1 MTRMVER
8 RVIPALDVL
17 EIDTALTLVRTVAHV
32 PLIYGFK
39 IGFPLSLRYGLPR
52 VVEEIRRYSEKPI
65 IYDHQKAA
73 TDIPDT
79 GKLFAEALQMSG
91 VSEAILFPQAG
102 PATLRAWFEALAE
115 HGLKVIVGGIMTH
128 EGYLISEGGYL
139 DDARMLAVY
148 RRAANMG
155 VRAFVVPLTRLQTVN
170 AIAKTLEEFTSCEF
184 YSPGFGAQGGSSKG
198 LEFLSR
204 LYIIIG
210 RSLLRAE
217 NPSGFLAELE
227 QKWSESK

>member
-17 EIDTALTLVRTVAHV
+17 EIETALKLVRAVADQ

-39 IGFPLSLRYGLPR
+39 IGFPLALRYGLSR
-52 VVEEIRRYSEKPI
+52 VVEEIRHHSEKPI

-79 GKLFAEALQMSG
+79 GKLFAEALKMSG

-102 PATLRAWFEALAE
+102 PVTLRAWFDALDE
-115 HGLKVIVGGIMTH
+115 RGLKVIVGGIMTH
-128 EGYLISEGGYL
+128 DGYLVSEGGYL
-139 DDARMLAVY
+139 DDASMLSVY
-148 RRAANMG
+148 RRAADMG
-155 VRAFVVPLTRLQTVN
+155 VRAFVVPLTRLQTVH
-170 AIAKTLEEFTSCEF
+170 AIAKTLDELPSCEF
-184 YSPGFGAQGGSSKG
+184 YSPGFGAQGGSDKG

-210 RSLLRAE
+210 RSLLRVE
-217 NPSGFLAELE
+217 NPSSFLAELE
-227 QKWSESK
+227 QKWGEYR